1 MGKEMTIKTY
11 NNETIIAPL
20 KCGSRFLDEVFKTKD
35 TGYSIAQLKRTM
47 FLPKIQAIIVRP
59 PIEHVVSALHTE
71 IINAYNNT
79 EIDDIETID
88 VLTILDSFLWKS
100 PHQSQQNTHW
110 HRDLYET
117 LYWSWRR
124 NRNNIKIVD
133 LKDLSTYLKSI
144 GIKPPKH
151 KKDDYNF
158 SNFKNYCD
166 VDEMMM
172 FITNAYPDE
181 WKNILNQIEHATKF
195 YNYLMNEE
203 VIPIKFI

>member
-1 MGKEMTIKTY
+1 MTIKTY
-11 NNETIIAPL
+11 NNETILAPL
-20 KCGSRFLDEVFKTKD
+20 KCGTRFMDEIFKAKD
-35 TGYSIAQLKRTM
+35 TGYNINELKRTL
-47 FLPKIQAIIVRP
+47 FLPKIQAIIIRP
-59 PIEHVVSALHTE
+59 PMEHIVSALHTE
-71 IINAYNNT
+71 IINAHNNT
-79 EIDDIETID
+79 EINPDEPVDI
-88 VLTILDSFLWKS
+88 LAILDSFLWKG
-100 PHQSQQNTHW
+100 PHQTIQNTHW

-151 KKDDYNF
+151 KKEAYNF

-172 FITNAYPDE
+172 FISNAYPDE
-181 WKNILNQIEHATKF
+181 WKNILSQIEHANVF
-195 YNYLMNEE
+195 YNYLMDGE
-203 VIPIKFI
+203 VIPIKFV